1 MGPAARGMLPCAVK
15 SLHSSDKPPSRRF
28 APLGSR
34 PAFTLPFQIQF
45 WNAWD
50 MGWPT

>member
-1 MGPAARGMLPCAVK
+1 MAEAITPPAEKTRAYVP
-15 SLHSSDKPPSRRF
+15 HSSDKPPSLRLARV
-28 APLGSR
+28 LTGLYS
-34 PAFTLPFQIQF
+34 AFSNQF